1 VWRKADEPKA
11 HSVPEISTPPKIST
25 DALSVGHA
33 APDLSLSSCAV
44 ACISQGIR
52 IKGEITGS
60 EDLFVDG
67 EIEGRIQVT
76 EGTVTVGPNG
86 RVQGQT
92 EAREVAV
99 RGLVDGNIAGA
110 DRVHVWHTGKTKGDI
125 RAKRIAIDDG
135 AVVRGKVE
143 TLRAKQEAPV
153 AKEKPKQAADS
164 SVVSVPVSGFAG

>member
-1 VWRKADEPKA
+1 MWRKVDEPKT
-11 HSVPEISTPPKIST
+11 HPVPEISTALKIST
-25 DALSVGHA
+25 DVSSPGQSLA
-33 APDLSLSSCAV
+33 AMPLSSRAV

-52 IKGEITGS
+52 IKGEITGR

-99 RGLVDGNIAGA
+99 RGLVDGNIAGT
-110 DRVHVWHTGKTKGDI
+110 DRVHIWHTGKTKGDI
-125 RAKRIAIDDG
+125 RAKRIAIEDG
-135 AVVRGKVE
+135 AVVRGKLE
-143 TLRAKQEAPV
+143 TLRNKQEAPV
-153 AKEKPKQAADS
+153 VKEKPKSAADS
-164 SVVSVPVSGFAG
+164 PAVPVPVSGLAS

>member
-1 VWRKADEPKA
+1 MWRKVDEPKA
-11 HSVPEISTPPKIST
+11 HSDPEVSTGSKIST
-25 DALSVGHA
+25 DSGPSASAGL
-33 APDLSLSSCAV
+33 PLSSRPV

-52 IKGEITGS
+52 IKGEITGR

-99 RGLVDGNIAGA
+99 RGLVNGNIAGT
-110 DRVHVWHTGKTKGDI
+110 DRVHIWHTGKIKGDI
-125 RAKRIAIDDG
+125 RAKRIAIEDG
-135 AVVRGKVE
+135 AVVLGKLE
-143 TLRAKQEAPV
+143 TLRSKQDAPAV
-153 AKEKPKQAADS
+153 KEQPKAAAGNATEP
-164 SVVSVPVSGFAG
+164 VPVSGFAS

>member
-1 VWRKADEPKA
+1 MWRKADEPKA
-11 HSVPEISTPPKIST
+11 HSVPEISTAPKIST
-25 DALSVGHA
+25 DAVSPAQA
-33 APDLSLSSCAV
+33 APDLTLSRAV

-110 DRVHVWHTGKTKGDI
+110 DRVHIWHTGKTKGDI

-153 AKEKPKQAADS
+153 AKEKPKPAADS
-164 SVVSVPVSGFAG
+164 PVVSVPVSGFAG